1 MADRNALIKELI
13 EMQNKFIED
22 EHKNGFN
29 AKNYFTPES
38 GSVLDGYRDTFA
50 SKAMELCDAAHADKG
65 SHR

>member
-13 EMQNKFIED
+13 EMQNKFIEN

-29 AKNYFTPES
+29 AQEYYTPES
-38 GSVLDGYRDTFA
+38 GSVLDGYRDSFRD
-50 SKAMELCDAAHADKG
+50 KANELVDAAHADKG

>member
-22 EHKNGFN
+22 EHKNGFS
-29 AKNYFTPES
+29 AENYYTPEA
-38 GSVLDGYRDTFA
+38 GSVLDGYRDTFRD
-50 SKAMELCDAAHADKG
+50 KAMELVDAAHADKG